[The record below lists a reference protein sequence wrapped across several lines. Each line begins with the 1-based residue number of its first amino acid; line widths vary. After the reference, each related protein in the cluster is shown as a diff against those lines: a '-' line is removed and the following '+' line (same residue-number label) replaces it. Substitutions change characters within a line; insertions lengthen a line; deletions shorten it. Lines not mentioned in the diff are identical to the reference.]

1 MRATNRVIFCLVAL
15 LAATASAESL
25 EEMLVRSE
33 AAYQRGQLDEAVA
46 VLVARL
52 EKPEPDDNLVPVH
65 GMLGDL
71 YLEMAQADKAL
82 EHFDWIAAEHP
93 NYARAHYKRGLAL
106 EQLAR
111 FQEAIGAFALA
122 GEQYYEEAEIRG
134 RIGFNYVLLANSPET
149 PDAERPRYGEL
160 ARKSLTRAIKLDP
173 RNHAAMGNLADIVF
187 SLGEFQLA
195 LDYYKRMDQM
205 EPSRPMTLA
214 RIGSS
219 YFQMGQWEPALESLR
234 GAATIL
240 NKSKPRTEA
249 DAHIYRDVEVF
260 SRIRAAECL
269 VELRRPAEARSEIA
283 RVLEIA
289 NCPDCETTSRE
300 IDRSIL
306 RAEVLLLQLD
316 AMTPANT
323 ETSR

>member
-33 AAYQRGQLDEAVA
+33 AAYQRGQLDEAIA